1 MHLTM
6 DCGEAQ
12 ATWHVDRFVGVCKEK
27 IIGFLMVLGAYIGPN
42 SYPVL
47 SSFELDEW
55 RKRLRIMFTQEA
67 HQWREFTQQNNSF
80 SHVN

>member
-1 MHLTM
+1 MSFSLQPLSWPMQCLLLGNNNGGGTVDMHLTM
-6 DCGEAQ
+6 DYGEAQ

-47 SSFELDEW
+47 SSF
-55 RKRLRIMFTQEA
+55 
-67 HQWREFTQQNNSF
+67 
-80 SHVN
+80 